1 MTATDLINIRTHSF
15 GDNSISPLVKP
26 PVNSSLSA
34 LPRAKLKLILDV
46 TACLM
51 TFRNGGYHNNRA
63 YVTGGVTWEKLK
75 TENEKTEIFSC
86 KTMYSRVTWAL
97 LDHLLSF

>member
-15 GDNSISPLVKP
+15 GDNSISPLVKL

-63 YVTGGVTWEKLK
+63 DVTGGVTWEKLK
-75 TENEKTEIFSC
+75 TENEKTEFFLVRLCI
-86 KTMYSRVTWAL
+86 L
-97 LDHLLSF
+97 E